1 MIAPASPMRMLGTY
15 LGPQWAKTTLLALL
29 LLGSTGLQLLLPQIL
44 RTFIDTVQAQGAL
57 QDLLQIALL
66 FLSVALVNQL
76 VGVFESYTS
85 QDLGWTA
92 TNRLR
97 NDLAL
102 HLMHLDMRFHKAH
115 TPGEMIERID
125 GDITALSNFFS
136 TFVLHIAGNSLL
148 LLGILVML
156 WREDWRVGITL
167 AVFTAIALYLLNRVR
182 TIAVPAVKQ
191 GREATAQLFGFLE
204 ERLAGIEDIRPN
216 GAGAYIMRGFEQ
228 AIRTM
233 FFTGRRAEATGF
245 VPVIIT
251 LALLSLAT
259 ILALAMS
266 AYLFVNGAI
275 TIGTAVL
282 FFQYTQMLHQ
292 PLQQITDEI
301 AGFQKA
307 GAGIARVQQLLQ
319 TRSTI
324 VEPVESDAH
333 LPAGALGVA
342 FQRVSFGYEGEG
354 SVLHDLSSTLQP
366 GTVLGLL
373 GRSGSGKTTLTRLL
387 LRLYDPTSGTIT
399 LDGIDLRRIPRDELR
414 RSVAMVTQDVHLFH
428 ASLRDNLTLFAA
440 DIPDERII
448 QALYELELDGWY
460 RSLPDGLNT
469 PVIPESLSSGEAQLL
484 AFTRVLLRNP
494 GLVILDEASSRLDPV
509 TERRIERATRRLLH
523 NRTGIIIAHRL
534 ATVQSVD
541 EIMILDHGTIAEYG
555 SREQLAADP
564 ATRFHRLLQIGLKE
578 VLA

>member
-1 MIAPASPMRMLGTY
+1 MIAPASPIRMLVTY
-15 LGPQWAKTTLLALL
+15 LGPQWAKTSLLALL
-29 LLGSTGLQLLLPQIL
+29 LLGSTGLQLLQPQIL
-44 RTFIDTVQAQGAL
+44 RAFIDTVQAQGPL
-57 QDLLQIALL
+57 QALLQIAML
-66 FLSVALVNQL
+66 FLSVALVNQI
-76 VGVFESYTS
+76 VGIFESYTS
-85 QDLGWTA
+85 QDLGWAA

-102 HLMHLDMRFHKAH
+102 HLMQLDMRFHKAH

-136 TFVLHIAGNSLL
+136 IFVLRIAGNMLL
-148 LLGILVML
+148 LLGIMVML

-167 AVFTAIALYLLNRVR
+167 TLFTAVMLYLLSRIR
-182 TIAVPAVKQ
+182 TIAVPSVKQ
-191 GREATAQLFGFLE
+191 GREATAQFFGFLE

-233 FFTGRRAEATGF
+233 FFAGRKAEAIGF

-251 LALLSLAT
+251 LALFSLAT
-259 ILALAMS
+259 ILALALS
-266 AYLFVNGAI
+266 AYLFVTGAI

-282 FFQYTQMLHQ
+282 FFQYTQMLRQ
-292 PLQQITDEI
+292 PLEQITDEI
-301 AGFQKA
+301 ADFQKA
-307 GAGIARVQQLLQ
+307 GAGIARVHELLQ
-319 TRSTI
+319 TRSAI
-324 VEPVESDAH
+324 FEPQEKVTH

-342 FQRVSFGYEGEG
+342 FHDVSFGYESEG
-354 SVLHDLSSTLQP
+354 NVLHSLSFMLKP

-387 LRLYDPTSGTIT
+387 LHLYDPTSGAIM
-399 LDGIDLRRIPRDELR
+399 LDGSDLRRIPRDELR
-414 RSVAMVTQDVHLFH
+414 RSVGMVTQDVHLFH
-428 ASLRDNLTLFAA
+428 TSLRDNLTLFDA
-440 DIPDERII
+440 DIPDERIV
-448 QALYELELDGWY
+448 QALHELELDDWY
-460 RSLPDGLNT
+460 RSLPGGLDT
-469 PVIPESLSSGEAQLL
+469 PIVPESMSSGEAQLL
-484 AFTRVLLRNP
+484 AFARVLLRNP
-494 GLVILDEASSRLDPV
+494 GLVILDEASSRLDPI
-509 TERRIERATRRLLH
+509 TERRVERATKRLLH

-534 ATVQSVD
+534 STVQSVD

-555 SREQLAADP
+555 RREQLAADP